1 MASTQKGAVAKVDP
15 HTLTLGEF
23 AQQVITDQFKRVVKR
38 KKGVLADKET
48 EHLHQMRVGTR
59 RLRTALQIFENAVCL
74 PKSANAKQLRDL
86 ARVLG
91 EVRDLDVQTA
101 SLQDDYLPGLN
112 QREQKKLEQVL
123 KVLINRRKIAFAR
136 MKAVLNGEFE
146 RIHKSYVDW
155 IETPKFTDVAQ
166 LPIGLV
172 LPDVLS
178 PLLSELCLHPGW
190 LIPTD
195 QISEENAEVL
205 HDLRKLCKH
214 VRYQTEFFVPFYGDE
229 FYNWVQDIKQIQD
242 NLGTFQDTQIL
253 QALLAEELGRKS
265 TLPELQAKIRQQ
277 QAEALANWED
287 TRQTYLDEGFRY
299 HLHELLLQPTSRST
313 RVHPELLKSNA
324 ADSN

>member
-1 MASTQKGAVAKVDP
+1 MKSTEKSAAVKTDP
-15 HTLTLGEF
+15 QTLTLGEF
-23 AQQVITDQFKRVVKR
+23 AQQVIVEQFKRIAKR

-59 RLRTALQIFENAVCL
+59 RLRTALQVFENAIRL
-74 PKSANAKQLRDL
+74 PRSANAKQLRDL

-101 SLQDDYLPGLN
+101 SLKNDYLPALN
-112 QREQKKLEQVL
+112 QREQKKLERVL
-123 KVLINRRKIAFAR
+123 KVLIDRRKIAFAQ
-136 MKAVLNGEFE
+136 MKVVLNDEFE
-146 RIHKSYVDW
+146 RLHKAYMGW
-155 IETPKFTDVAQ
+155 IEKPQFTDVAQ
-166 LPIGLV
+166 LPLVLV

-190 LIPTD
+190 LIQTEK
-195 QISEENAEVL
+195 ISEDNAEVL

-229 FYNWVQDIKQIQD
+229 FRDWVQDVKKIQD
-242 NLGTFQDTQIL
+242 DLGAFQDTQIL
-253 QALLAEELGRKS
+253 QALLVEELGRKP
-265 TLPELQAKIRQQ
+265 TMPELQSMIRQK

-287 TRQTYLDEGFRY
+287 TRQKYLDEGFRY